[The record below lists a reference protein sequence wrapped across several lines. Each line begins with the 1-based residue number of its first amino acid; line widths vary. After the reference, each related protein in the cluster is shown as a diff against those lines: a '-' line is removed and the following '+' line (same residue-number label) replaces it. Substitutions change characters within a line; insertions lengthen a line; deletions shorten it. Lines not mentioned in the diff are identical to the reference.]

1 METYSTWRPTGAD
14 ASGLAL
20 EERQG
25 WLVLPVIKTRDSGA
39 LERANF
45 DAALASLPKG
55 EDHETHEFGHWA
67 CGWFTIIIVRP
78 GSLAADIAADIEAA
92 LSDYPILSD
101 SLFSEYE
108 QADADETW
116 RECYR
121 DADRV
126 AYIREN
132 RLEFEFRSFADML
145 GCARGLYFCGNTS
158 RMAGA

>member
-55 EDHETHEFGHWA
+55 DDHEIHRFGHWA
-67 CGWFTIIIVRP
+67 CGWFEVILVRP
-78 GSLAADIAADIEAA
+78 ETFAHGAAIDIEAA

-101 SLFSEYE
+101 SLFSDYE

-116 RECYR
+116 RACYR

-126 AYIREN
+126 AYIQEHRRE
-132 RLEFEFRSFADML
+132 FDFHSFADLL
-145 GCARGLYFCGNTS
+145 GCVRGHYFCGDTS
-158 RMAGA
+158 RMVCR

>member
-1 METYSTWRPTGAD
+1 MKTYATWCPTGAD

-20 EERQG
+20 EDRQD

-55 EDHETHEFGHWA
+55 DDHEIHRFGHWA

-78 GSLAADIAADIEAA
+78 GSPAADIAADVDDA
-92 LSDYPILSD
+92 LSDYPILDD

-126 AYIREN
+126 AYIRKH
-132 RLEFEFRSFADML
+132 RSEFEFHSFADLL
-145 GCARGLYFCGNTS
+145 GCARGRYFCGLTS